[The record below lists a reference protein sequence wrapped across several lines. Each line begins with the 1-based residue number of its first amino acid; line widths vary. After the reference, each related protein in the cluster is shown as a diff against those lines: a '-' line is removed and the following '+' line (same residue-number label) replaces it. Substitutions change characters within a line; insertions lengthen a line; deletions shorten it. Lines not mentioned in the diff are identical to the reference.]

1 MNKKLILIGGG
12 DYRKNENIK
21 VDDYISKMLEKK
33 DQILIIPFAVKESDR
48 RENRIESIKEVF
60 KKRGFVNFETIDER
74 KDSLEAMKEKIKNS
88 SAIFLTG
95 GDPKL
100 LAETLNKNDLMK
112 SLNIFHGVII
122 GYSAG
127 AMIFRNPIKII
138 LGIDKEYKNTESVNL
153 GLDLL
158 NFVISPHYKNDQDKI
173 LLEESKTYP
182 ILAIADKS
190 AVIFKN
196 GKLSII
202 GEVFSFDN
210 MKKSKLNSFEEQ

>member
-1 MNKKLILIGGG
+1 MNKQLILIGGG
-12 DYRKNENIK
+12 DYRKNENIE
-21 VDDYISKMLEKK
+21 VDDYISGILVKK
-33 DQILIIPFAVKESDR
+33 SKILIIPFAVKESDR
-48 RENRIESIKEVF
+48 RESRVNSIKEVF
-60 KKRGFVNFETIDER
+60 KKRGFINFETIDEK
-74 KDSLEAMKEKIKNS
+74 KDSSEIMKGKIKNS

-95 GDPKL
+95 GDSRL

-112 SLNIFHGVII
+112 SLNTFHGVII

-138 LGIDKEYKNTESVNL
+138 GGIDKEYNHTESVNL

-173 LLEESKTYP
+173 LLEESKTDP
-182 ILAIADKS
+182 ILGIADKS

-196 GKLSII
+196 GNLSVI
-202 GEVFSFDN
+202 GEVFLFEN
-210 MKKSKLNSFEEQ
+210 MKKDKLNSSEER